1 MVSKLAPAPQF
12 SADFLDQVRA
22 TLTAEK
28 ISLAKELAKFTKPNT
43 DQSGDFTSNFP
54 NFGDKEDEN
63 AAEVAEYAANLS
75 LEQTLEKT
83 LRDVISSLARLD
95 KKQYGLCKYCQ
106 KPIDQRRLLARPI
119 SNSCVD
125 CKKAITQEV

>member
-1 MVSKLAPAPQF
+1 MTTKKPSF
-12 SADFLDQVRA
+12 SADFLKKMTD

-28 ISLAKELAKFTKPNT
+28 ASLEKELAKFSKKTSDAP
-43 DQSGDFTSNFP
+43 GDFTSNFP

-83 LRDVISSLARLD
+83 LRDVVSALKRLE
-95 KKQYGLCKYCQ
+95 KNQYGLCKYCE
-106 KPIDQRRLLARPI
+106 KPIDQRRLLARPT
-119 SNSCVD
+119 SNSCVE
-125 CKKAITQEV
+125 CKKAITQEF

>member
-1 MVSKLAPAPQF
+1 MASTPPLTTEF
-12 SADFLDQVRA
+12 SADFLSKITA
-22 TLTAEK
+22 TLLAEK
-28 ISLAKELAKFTKPNT
+28 TSLEKELAKFSKPNA
-43 DQSGDFTSNFP
+43 DQPGDYTSNFP

-75 LEQTLEKT
+75 LEETLEKT
-83 LRDVISSLARLD
+83 LRDVVASLIRLE

-106 KPIDQRRLLARPI
+106 KPIDQRRLLARPT